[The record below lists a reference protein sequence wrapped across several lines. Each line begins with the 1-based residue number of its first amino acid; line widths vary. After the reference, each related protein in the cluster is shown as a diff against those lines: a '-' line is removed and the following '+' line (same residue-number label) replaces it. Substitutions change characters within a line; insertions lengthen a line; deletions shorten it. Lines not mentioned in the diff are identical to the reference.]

1 VFFEVRGKRLSKV
14 ELYEKVRLARRDEGL
29 SIRALAARF
38 EVHRREV
45 RAALMSPEP
54 APRKVPSRSAPVTG
68 AWHAW
73 IREVLVADR
82 DAPRK
87 QRHTAK
93 RIRDRLAEEK
103 GVLISESQCRVVVAR
118 IRTEI
123 AAEAGTPVKVFVPQT
138 RLPGAEGEVD
148 WGKFD
153 AVIGGETVTLHL
165 FSMWL
170 AFSTN
175 AFHRAYVNEA
185 QESFTDAHVRAFE
198 RFEGVP
204 RRVRY
209 DNLKTAVV
217 KILQGRDRTENER
230 FIALRSHYG
239 FESFFCEPGIDGAHE
254 KGGVEGDIGW
264 FRRNHLTPV
273 PTFDTLADLNDFMEA
288 CDTADG
294 QRWVTGRGPGAG
306 DRVHSLA
313 ALERPALWVLPPERF
328 AAMTRLSA
336 RVDTKAR
343 VCVRQCFYSVP
354 ARLVGQRVTIEL
366 GAEIVTVIAVGVTVA
381 AHARGVHRRSE
392 HLDLDHYLEV
402 LWRRPGALPAS
413 TALAQARTTGRF
425 RSEHQQFWDLA
436 RRRHGDK
443 TGTRALCDVLL
454 LHRHHHTDHVVA
466 GIRAALSIDSVDPG
480 VVAVETRRAIEHLAP
495 EPDAGPVER
504 IPDLSIY
511 DQLLTIEPNPKGPPE

>member
-1 VFFEVRGKRLSKV
+1 LSKV
-14 ELYEKVRLARRDEGL
+14 ELYEKIRLAHRDEQL
-29 SIRALAARF
+29 SVRALAVRF
-38 EVHRREV
+38 RVHRRDV
-45 RAALMSPEP
+45 RAALVSPEP
-54 APRKVPSRSAPVTG
+54 AVRKTPRRVAPLTG
-68 AWHAW
+68 EWHGW

-103 GVLISESQCRVVVAR
+103 DVLISESQCRAIVAR
-118 IRTEI
+118 LRAEI
-123 AAEAGTPVKVFVPQT
+123 AVEVGTPVKVFVPQT
-138 RLPGAEGEVD
+138 RLAGAEGEVD
-148 WGKFD
+148 WGQFD
-153 AVIGGETVTLHL
+153 AVIGGVTVTLHL

-170 AFSTN
+170 AFSTR

-217 KILQGRDRTENER
+217 RILQGRDRIENER

-273 PTFDTLADLNDFMEA
+273 PAFDTLADLNAFLER
-288 CDTADG
+288 CDNADL

-306 DRVHSLA
+306 GRVQGLA
-313 ALERPALWVLPPERF
+313 GLERPALWPLPGERF
-328 AAMTRLSA
+328 AAVTRLSA
-336 RVDTKAR
+336 RVDTKSR

-354 ARLVGQRVTIEL
+354 VRHVGSRVIVEL
-366 GAEIVTVIAVGVTVA
+366 GAEIVTVHADGTRVA
-381 AHARGVHRRSE
+381 AHVRGVHRRSE
-392 HLDLDHYLEV
+392 ILDLDHYLEV
-402 LWRRPGALPAS
+402 LWRRPGALPGA
-413 TALAQARTTGRF
+413 TALAQARATGRF
-425 RSEHQQFWDLA
+425 RPEHQQFWDLA
-436 RRRHGDK
+436 RRRDGDQA
-443 TGTRALCDVLL
+443 GTRALCDVLL
-454 LHRHHHTDHVVA
+454 LHRYHHSDHVIA
-466 GIRAALSIDSVDPG
+466 GIRAALSIGNVDPA
-480 VVAVETRRAIEHLAP
+480 VVAVETRRAIEHLQP
-495 EPDAGPVER
+495 EPAVGLVER
-504 IPDLSIY
+504 MPDLSVY
-511 DQLLTIEPNPKGPPE
+511 DQLLTIQEPDQKANPE

>member
-1 VFFEVRGKRLSKV
+1 MSKV
-14 ELYEKVRLARRDEGL
+14 ELYEKIRLARRDEGL

-38 EVHRREV
+38 GVHRREV
-45 RAALMSPEP
+45 RAALASPEP
-54 APRKVPSRSAPVTG
+54 VARKVPERSAPVTG
-68 AWHAW
+68 AWHGW

-103 GVLISESQCRVVVAR
+103 GVLVSESQCRAVVAR
-118 IRTEI
+118 IRGEI
-123 AAEAGTPVKVFVPQT
+123 AAEIGSPAKVFVPQT
-138 RLPGAEGEVD
+138 RLPGAEAEVD
-148 WGKFD
+148 WGQFD
-153 AVIGGETVTLHL
+153 AVIGGETVTFHL

-198 RFEGVP
+198 RFDGVP
-204 RRVRY
+204 RMVRY
-209 DNLKTAVV
+209 DNLKTAAAKVL
-217 KILQGRDRTENER
+217 KGRNRTENER

-239 FESFFCEPGIDGAHE
+239 FESFFCEPGIAGAHE

-273 PTFDTLADLNDFMEA
+273 PAFDTLADLNAHLER

-294 QRWVTGRGPGAG
+294 QRWVTGRGPGPG
-306 DRVHSLA
+306 DRVHALA
-313 ALERPALWVLPPERF
+313 ALERPALWVLPTERF
-328 AAMTRLSA
+328 TAVTRLSA

-354 ARLVGQRVTIEL
+354 ARLVGQRVTVEL
-366 GAEIVTVIAVGVTVA
+366 GAETVTVIAEGSLVA
-381 AHARGVHRRSE
+381 CHARGVHRRSE

-402 LWRRPGALPAS
+402 LWRRPGALPSS
-413 TALAQARTTGRF
+413 TALAQARSSGRF
-425 RSEHQQFWDLA
+425 RPEHQQFWDLA
-436 RRRHGDK
+436 RRRHGDSA
-443 TGTRALCDVLL
+443 GTRALCDVLL
-454 LHRHHHTDHVVA
+454 LHRHHDNDHVIS
-466 GIRAALSIDSVDPG
+466 GIRAALSIDSVDAG

-495 EPDAGPVER
+495 EPPVGPIER
-504 IPDLSIY
+504 APDLSIY
-511 DQLLTIEPNPKGPPE
+511 DQLLTIEPNQEDPTP